1 MGRVDKL
8 ALILWVAVKGEGAGR
23 EGIYA
28 RLGSSVPI
36 VSFSQSETSVYT
48 VPINYSMRE
57 RTQLGKWK
65 TKMGKNIFTR

>member
-48 VPINYSMRE
+48 VPINYSV
-57 RTQLGKWK
+57 
-65 TKMGKNIFTR
+65 IC